1 MLLWIFTKK
10 YPQVPP
16 GQERVKRVLER
27 EIELS
32 SQTMLC
38 SIEIDFKDEMAGD
51 DTREFYKTFFFLN
64 VALLEVMV
72 AEAWTFVL
80 ECWGAF
86 FDDLC
91 CVCTVATKKTFT

>member
-1 MLLWIFTKK
+1 VLLWIFTKK

-51 DTREFYKTFFFLN
+51 DTREFYKTFFFFKCC
-64 VALLEVMV
+64 
-72 AEAWTFVL
+72 FVGGYGGGSL
-80 ECWGAF
+80 
-86 FDDLC
+86 DI
-91 CVCTVATKKTFT
+91 CT